1 MHLRV
6 FRDSQLPKLGWFA
19 RIDPNA
25 KVVEVDVGPQVEVD
39 PSPSPRWVVAGM
51 WTGGFE
57 SGDFHRAEALFG
69 SGLRLDADGVHVVP
83 ASTTVDRCIY
93 ARDGAT
99 WYASNSLVVMLGR
112 TKARIDLRFD
122 HRDWGESMALGVF
135 NYVRQ
140 FHVVHPRIPTMS
152 QLIFESLRIAPD
164 GSPSFHFRDRAR
176 TFSNF
181 ADYVSQFFGVL
192 EQLHAN
198 ATSKARARPLRSVT
212 SASRGY
218 DSSTVT
224 AFVSK
229 LEPGLLSWT
238 AKRSNTRVPPVLR
251 SFMNADVADDDGSEI
266 ARTLGA
272 TPRYLD
278 LELSKLPL
286 ELEAWCWASAQ
297 ISPEL
302 VFHSMLTEADGHDAP
317 TVFWAGHVGDGAWER
332 QLGELGLS
340 GQIVRGAQSGYA
352 LIEARVRYGVIEA
365 SVPYLFMRSVA
376 AINQVSRSDELKPW
390 QLGNDYDRPIPR
402 RVLEERG
409 VPRDAFGFGKKAV
422 AQDYESP
429 QGAELRAIFFEQ
441 TNWTELTETLYRGL
455 NFGIYFAQR
464 ASDFVQAKGDR
475 GKLVSRARRF
485 GKRALSGVSDLQR
498 QTFFLATHLLAERY
512 AMRTTGER

>member
-1 MHLRV
+1 MQLRV
-6 FRDSQLPKLGWFA
+6 YRDSRLPKLAWFA
-19 RIDPNA
+19 RIDAAA
-25 KVVEVDVGPQVEVD
+25 KVVDVDVGPMVEVD
-39 PSPSPRWVVAGM
+39 PAASPTWVVAGM
-51 WTGGFE
+51 WTGPFE
-57 SGDFHRAEALFG
+57 DGGFHRAEAIFG

-83 ASTTVDRCIY
+83 ASTTVDRCIV

-140 FHVVHPRIPTMS
+140 FHVVHPRMPTMS
-152 QLIFESLRIAPD
+152 QLIFEALRIAPD
-164 GSPSFHFRDRAR
+164 GSPSYHFRDPPRA
-176 TFSNF
+176 FADF
-181 ADYVSQFFGVL
+181 ADYVRQFSGVL
-192 EQLHAN
+192 AQLHAN
-198 ATSKARARPLRSVT
+198 ATSKARQRPLRSVT

-218 DSSTVT
+218 DSSAVT
-224 AFVSK
+224 ALVSQ
-229 LEPGLLSWT
+229 LEPGMLSWT

-251 SFMNADVADDDGSEI
+251 SFMNTDVADDDGSEI

-278 LELSKLPL
+278 LELGQLPQ

-317 TVFWAGHVGDGAWER
+317 TIFWAGHVGDGAWER

-376 AINQVSRSDELKPW
+376 AINRVSRSDEMAPW

-402 RVLEERG
+402 RILEERG
-409 VPRDAFGFGKKAV
+409 VPRDAFGHGKKAV

-429 QGAELRAIFFEQ
+429 QGEALRAVFFEE
-441 TNWTELTETLYRGL
+441 TNWNELTERLYRGL
-455 NFGIYFAQR
+455 NLGIYFAQR
-464 ASDFVQAKGDR
+464 ASDFVKAKGDR
-475 GKLVSRARRF
+475 GKLVSHARRF

-512 AMRTTGER
+512 AERG